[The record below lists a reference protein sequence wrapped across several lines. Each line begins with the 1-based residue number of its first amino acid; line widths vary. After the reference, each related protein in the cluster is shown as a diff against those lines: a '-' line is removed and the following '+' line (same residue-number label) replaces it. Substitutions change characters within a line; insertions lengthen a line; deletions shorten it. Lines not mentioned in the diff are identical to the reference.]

1 MTDFSQYLDFEKPVV
16 EIETAILEARKIVES
31 GDLSKT
37 DEVKKLKKKLTQVRK
52 DVYGNLTSY
61 QRVRLSRHFE
71 RPFTKDYIDILFED
85 FNELHGD
92 RLFGDD
98 AAIIGGIAKFSNQN
112 VLVIGHQRGRTTQER
127 ISRNFGMTMPEG
139 NRKGQRLFKL
149 AEKFKLPL
157 IMFIDTQGAY
167 PGLDAEARGQAEAI
181 ARNLLVLSGLK
192 TPMLSIVIG
201 EGGSGG
207 ALAFGVCD
215 RLLMLENSIYSVISP
230 EGCASI
236 LWGKTNEDM
245 AKMSAQAAESLKV
258 TAKELNETGI
268 VDDLV
273 KEPPGGAH
281 RDHHKAAEFLGEA
294 ISKHLEELCSF
305 STEDLLEK
313 RYERIRKIGN
323 FK

>member
-1 MTDFSQYLDFEKPVV
+1 MTDFSQYLDFEQPVV
-16 EIETAILEARKIVES
+16 EIEKAILEARKVVEA
-31 GDLSKT
+31 GDLSKAE
-37 DEVKKLKKKLTQVRK
+37 EVKKLKKKLVQARK
-52 DVYGNLTSY
+52 DVYGSLSAY
-61 QRVRLSRHFE
+61 QRVKLSRHFE
-71 RPFTKDYIDILFED
+71 RPFTQDYINILFED
-85 FNELHGD
+85 FSELHGD

-98 AAIIGGIAKFSNQN
+98 AAIVGGIAKFGNKS
-112 VLVIGHQRGRTTQER
+112 VMVIGHQRGRTTQER
-127 ISRNFGMTMPEG
+127 IERNFGMTMPEG

-192 TPMLSIVIG
+192 TPIISIVIG

-215 RLLMLENSIYSVISP
+215 KLLMLENSIYSVISP

-245 AKMSAQAAESLKV
+245 AKMSAQVAESLKV
-258 TAKELNETGI
+258 TANELGNTGI
-268 VDDLV
+268 VDEVV

-281 RDHHKAAEFLGEA
+281 RDHHKAAEFLGES
-294 ISKHLEELCSF
+294 ISKHLEELSSY
-305 STEDLLEK
+305 STQELLDK

-323 FK
+323 F

>member
-1 MTDFSQYLDFEKPVV
+1 MTDFSQYLDFEQPVV
-16 EIETAILEARKIVES
+16 EIEKAILEARKVVEA
-31 GDLSKT
+31 GDLSKA
-37 DEVKKLKKKLTQVRK
+37 DEVKKLKKKLAQTRK
-52 DVYGNLTSY
+52 DVYGNLSAY
-61 QRVRLSRHFE
+61 QRVKLSRHFE
-71 RPFTKDYIDILFED
+71 RPFTQDYIDILFED
-85 FNELHGD
+85 FSELHGD

-98 AAIIGGIAKFSNQN
+98 AAIVGGIAKFGNKS
-112 VLVIGHQRGRTTQER
+112 VMVIGHQRGRTTQER
-127 ISRNFGMTMPEG
+127 IERNFGMTMPEG

-192 TPMLSIVIG
+192 TPIISIVIG

-215 RLLMLENSIYSVISP
+215 KLLMLENSIYSVISP

-245 AKMSAQAAESLKV
+245 AKMSAQVAESLKV
-258 TAKELNETGI
+258 TANELSNTGI
-268 VDDLV
+268 VDEVV

-281 RDHHKAAEFLGEA
+281 RDHHKAAEFLGES
-294 ISKHLEELCSF
+294 ISKHLEELSSCS
-305 STEDLLEK
+305 TQELLDK

-323 FK
+323 F

>member
-1 MTDFSQYLDFEKPVV
+1 MTDFSQYLDFEQPVV
-16 EIETAILEARKIVES
+16 EIEKAILEARKVVEA
-31 GDLSKT
+31 GDLSKAE
-37 DEVKKLKKKLTQVRK
+37 EVKKLKKKLVQARK
-52 DVYGNLTSY
+52 DVYGSLSAY
-61 QRVRLSRHFE
+61 QRVKLSRHFE
-71 RPFTKDYIDILFED
+71 RPFTQDYINILFED
-85 FNELHGD
+85 FSELHGD

-98 AAIIGGIAKFSNQN
+98 AAIVGGIAKFGNKS
-112 VLVIGHQRGRTTQER
+112 VMVIGHQRGRTTQER
-127 ISRNFGMTMPEG
+127 IERNFGMTMPEG

-192 TPMLSIVIG
+192 TPIISIVIG

-215 RLLMLENSIYSVISP
+215 KLLMLENSIYSVISP

-245 AKMSAQAAESLKV
+245 AKMSAQVAESLKV
-258 TAKELNETGI
+258 TANELGNTGI
-268 VDDLV
+268 VDEVV

-281 RDHHKAAEFLGEA
+281 RDHHKAAEFLGES
-294 ISKHLEELCSF
+294 ISKHLEELSSY
-305 STEDLLEK
+305 STRELLDK
-313 RYERIRKIGN
+313 RYERIRKVGN
-323 FK
+323 F